1 MAIFIPKNM
10 GGFDK
15 VFRIVGQDLRNH
27 REISVCVRGHFFNFL
42 AAESLV
48 WLGGDKG
55 GKIFIHGI
63 KTIMICIAVNPVGNT
78 FHGCHIILHYCSS
91 FIRK

>member
-10 GGFDK
+10 CGFDK
-15 VFRIVGQDLRNH
+15 VFRIIGQDLGNH
-27 REISVCVRGHFFNFL
+27 RKLSVCVRGHFFNFL

-48 WLGGDKG
+48 WLGGNKG

-63 KTIMICIAVNPVGNT
+63 KAFIICIAVNPVGNT
-78 FHGCHIILHYCSS
+78 FHGCHIILHYRSS